1 MGEYYDTGEQVVESD
16 SPLTDEQQE
25 VYEILKK
32 KQEIHAIAAKKR
44 SADENKK
51 LAQYRYELKKFE
63 SKIIED
69 LLEKCPALRKQT
81 KTGGQRM
88 SALRSCQDEQQKNEE
103 YYDTGEQ
110 VVESDSHLTK
120 EQQEVYEILKKKQ
133 EILAIAAKK
142 RSTDENKKLV
152 QYRNE
157 LQKFESKIIK
167 DLLEKCPALRKQTKT
182 GGQRISALRSCQDE
196 QQKNEDRL

>member
-1 MGEYYDTGEQVVESD
+1 MGRNNKKSMK
-16 SPLTDEQQE
+16 SLR
-25 VYEILKK
+25 K
-32 KQEIHAIAAKKR
+32 KQEILAIAAKKR

-51 LAQYRYELKKFE
+51 LVQYRNELKKFE

-133 EILAIAAKK
+133 EINAIAAKK
-142 RSTDENKKLV
+142 RSADENKKLK
-152 QYRNE
+152 QYLYQLNT
-157 LQKFESKIIK
+157 FEFSIIE
-167 DLLEKCPALRKQTKT
+167 DLLEKFPELRKQT
-182 GGQRISALRSCQDE
+182 
-196 QQKNEDRL
+196 

>member
-16 SPLTDEQQE
+16 SHLTDEQQE

-32 KQEIHAIAAKKR
+32 TQEIHAIAAKKR

-51 LAQYRYELKKFE
+51 LAQYRNELMKFE
-63 SKIIED
+63 FKIIED

-81 KTGGQRM
+81 KTGGQRI

-120 EQQEVYEILKKKQ
+120 EQQEVYEILKKTQ
-133 EILAIAAKK
+133 EIHAIAAKK
-142 RSTDENKKLV
+142 EVLM
-152 QYRNE
+152 
-157 LQKFESKIIK
+157 KIK
-167 DLLEKCPALRKQTKT
+167 
-182 GGQRISALRSCQDE
+182 S
-196 QQKNEDRL
+196 

>member
-1 MGEYYDTGEQVVESD
+1 MGESD
-16 SPLTDEQQE
+16 SHLTKEQQE

-32 KQEIHAIAAKKR
+32 KQEILAIAAKKR

-51 LAQYRYELKKFE
+51 LVQYRNELKKFE

-133 EILAIAAKK
+133 E
-142 RSTDENKKLV
+142 
-152 QYRNE
+152 
-157 LQKFESKIIK
+157 
-167 DLLEKCPALRKQTKT
+167 
-182 GGQRISALRSCQDE
+182 
-196 QQKNEDRL
+196 